1 MAKVIPDHIQFRTDG
16 ERFLTHIL
24 KEYLDD
30 LWTIYYE
37 PIINGRQPD
46 LILFHEY
53 HGIIILEVK
62 DYHRNIITEIN
73 PDFWRIFADGRI
85 VSVKSPIKQ
94 VIEYRNEL
102 ITLLSQHQEL
112 VKENGIFQGK
122 LKFPV
127 ATACV
132 FINLTLDDIEDL
144 GIDKVIPKDRLLS
157 KEDLQTG
164 KTLYRK
170 MNQIAERLFVING
183 LSEKEIN
190 IIKSCIYPIMKQNA
204 NSVEAHQSVDNVIKS
219 TSSNIKF
226 VSFTH
231 YVDELYYVIDKTN
244 HLIRTGTAK
253 TIAITYPIN
262 RFLRIG
268 TLEQFICDS
277 LKKRGLF
284 EKSERFWVHVSDIK
298 SINDDINLI
307 NLDYLFVVDINSIQ
321 SSLHYQQFEY
331 IIKKY
336 SETGETS
343 IILTANKKSALTE
356 KLKNRLAER

>member
-1 MAKVIPDHIQFRTDG
+1 MAKVVPDHIQFRTDG
-16 ERFLTHIL
+16 EKFLTDIL
-24 KEYLDD
+24 KEHLDD

-37 PIINGRQPD
+37 PVINGRQPD

-73 PDFWRIFADGRI
+73 PDFWKIFTNGRI

-102 ITLLSQHQEL
+102 ITLLSQHKEL
-112 VKENGIFQGK
+112 VEENGIFQGK

-144 GIDKVIPKDRLLS
+144 GIDKIIPKDRLLC
-157 KEDLQTG
+157 KEDLQTRE
-164 KTLYRK
+164 TLYRK

-190 IIKSCIYPIMKQNA
+190 IIKNCIYPIMKQDM
-204 NSVEAHQSVDNVIKS
+204 NSVEANQSVNNVIKS
-219 TSSNIKF
+219 ISSNIKF

-244 HLIRTGTAK
+244 HLIRMGAAK
-253 TIAITYPIN
+253 AIAITYPMN
-262 RFLRIG
+262 RFLRVG

-284 EKSERFWVHVSDIK
+284 EKSERFSVHVSDIK
-298 SINDDINLI
+298 NINDEITLN
-307 NLDYLFVVDINSIQ
+307 YLFVVDINSIQ

>member
-1 MAKVIPDHIQFRTDG
+1 MANVVPDHIQFRTAG
-16 ERFLTHIL
+16 ERFLTDIL
-24 KEYLDD
+24 KEHLDD

-37 PIINGRQPD
+37 PVINGRQPD

-73 PDFWRIFADGRI
+73 PDFWKIFIDGRI

-102 ITLLSQHQEL
+102 ITILSKHKEL
-112 VKENGIFQGK
+112 VEENGIFQGK

-144 GIDKVIPKDRLLS
+144 GIDKIIPKDRLLC

-164 KTLYRK
+164 ETLYRK
-170 MNQIAERLFVING
+170 MNKIAENLFVING
-183 LSEKEIN
+183 LSEREIN
-190 IIKSCIYPIMKQNA
+190 IIKNCIYPIMKQNIH
-204 NSVEAHQSVDNVIKS
+204 SVEANQFIKNNVIKS
-219 TSSNIKF
+219 ISSNIKF

-244 HLIRTGTAK
+244 HLIRMGAAK
-253 TIAITYPIN
+253 AIAITYPIN
-262 RFLRIG
+262 RFLRVG

-277 LKKRGLF
+277 LKKRGIF

-298 SINDDINLI
+298 SINDNINW
-307 NLDYLFVVDINSIQ
+307 DYLFVVDINSIQ

-331 IIKKY
+331 IIDKY
-336 SETGETS
+336 SKTGETS